1 MMQTPMEEEAILASN
16 NGSSSVSDTAALAGG
31 DAKMSST
38 LPEIPT
44 VAVSTTA
51 IAATVQT

>member
-1 MMQTPMEEEAILASN
+1 MEEEAIIASN